1 MDSIVM
7 STLVTLGLLFLVG
20 GVISIKSEVK

>member
-7 STLVTLGLLFLVG
+7 SSLVTLGLLFLVG
-20 GVISIKSEVK
+20 GVILIKSEVK

>member
-1 MDSIVM
+1 MDSIVL
-7 STLVTLGLLFLVG
+7 STLVTLGLLFLAG